1 MKSLLTSA
9 LSGFMVITTL
19 IACGGGSG
27 ADKVPEAPQASV
39 SSSTSTSTPVQETKE
54 PSSQDL
60 VAASDF
66 DFRTDMKV
74 EITVSGLRSE
84 TGKIVFY
91 HGVGFHDEKS
101 NIYYP
106 AYENRLTSM
115 FALNGSSQSMQVDGN
130 WEYLTVEWLPMDA
143 GISEVY
149 KVIKLT
155 GDSSYSLNFE

>member
-19 IACGGGSG
+19 TACGGGSG
-27 ADKVPEAPQASV
+27 ADKVQEAPQASV
-39 SSSTSTSTPVQETKE
+39 SSSTSTSTPVQENIE
-54 PSSQDL
+54 PSTQDL

-74 EITVSGLRSE
+74 EITVSGLKSE
-84 TGKIVFY
+84 TGKLVFY
-91 HGVGFHDEKS
+91 HGVGFHDEKT

-115 FALNGSSQSMQVDGN
+115 FALNSSRQSIQVDGN

>member
-1 MKSLLTSA
+1 MKNLLTSTLPSLFVLTV
-9 LSGFMVITTL
+9 LS
-19 IACGGGSG
+19 ACGGGSENTQ
-27 ADKVPEAPQASV
+27 EAPQPSV
-39 SSSTSTSTPVQETKE
+39 NNTTATVQENKE
-54 PSSQDL
+54 PSTQDL

-74 EITVSGLRSE
+74 EVTVSGLKSE
-84 TGKIVFY
+84 SGKLVFY
-91 HGVGFHDEKS
+91 HGVGFHDEKT

-155 GDSSYSLNFE
+155 GDSSYSLKFE

>member
-1 MKSLLTSA
+1 MKNLLTSTLPSLLVLTA
-9 LSGFMVITTL
+9 LS
-19 IACGGGSG
+19 ACGGGSE
-27 ADKVPEAPQASV
+27 DSQEAPQPTAGNA
-39 SSSTSTSTPVQETKE
+39 TDTVQENKE
-54 PSSQDL
+54 PSTQDL

-74 EITVSGLRSE
+74 EVTVSGLKSE
-84 TGKIVFY
+84 TGKLVFY
-91 HGVGFHDEKS
+91 HGVGFHDEKT

-106 AYENRLTSM
+106 AYENRLISM

-143 GISEVY
+143 EISEVY

>member
-1 MKSLLTSA
+1 MKNLLTSTLPSLFVLTV
-9 LSGFMVITTL
+9 LS
-19 IACGGGSG
+19 ACGGGSENTQ
-27 ADKVPEAPQASV
+27 EAPQTSV
-39 SSSTSTSTPVQETKE
+39 NNTTATVQENKE
-54 PSSQDL
+54 PSTQDL

-66 DFRTDMKV
+66 DFRTYMKV
-74 EITVSGLRSE
+74 EVTVSGLKSE
-84 TGKIVFY
+84 SGKLVFY
-91 HGVGFHDEKS
+91 HGVGFHDEKT

-155 GDSSYSLNFE
+155 GDSSYSLKFE

>member
-1 MKSLLTSA
+1 MKNLLTSTLPSLFVLTV
-9 LSGFMVITTL
+9 LS
-19 IACGGGSG
+19 ACGGGSENTQ
-27 ADKVPEAPQASV
+27 EAPQTSV
-39 SSSTSTSTPVQETKE
+39 NNTTATVQENKE
-54 PSSQDL
+54 PSTQDL

-74 EITVSGLRSE
+74 EVTVSGLKSE
-84 TGKIVFY
+84 SGKLVFY
-91 HGVGFHDEKS
+91 HGVGFHDEKT

-155 GDSSYSLNFE
+155 GDSSYSLKFE